1 MNKAYLLTG
10 GNERNKFKYLQKAK
24 TSIINECGEILSQS
38 ALYETEAWGKTDQP
52 SFLNQVLLIETVMN
66 ASTLMQVLLRIENE
80 MGRKRTEKNG
90 PRTIDIDILFFNSA
104 IINETDL
111 IIPHPQIQNRKFV
124 LEPMNELAPDFLH
137 PVLNKTIHDLLMMCE
152 DKLDVKKL

>member
-10 GNERNKFKYLQKAK
+10 GNEGNKFEYLQKAK

-38 ALYETEAWGKTDQP
+38 ALYETEAWGKMHQP

-80 MGRKRTEKNG
+80 MGRKRIEKNG
-90 PRTIDIDILFFNSA
+90 PRTIDIDILFFNAA
-104 IINETDL
+104 IINEPDL
-111 IIPHPQIQNRKFV
+111 TIPHPQIQNRKFV